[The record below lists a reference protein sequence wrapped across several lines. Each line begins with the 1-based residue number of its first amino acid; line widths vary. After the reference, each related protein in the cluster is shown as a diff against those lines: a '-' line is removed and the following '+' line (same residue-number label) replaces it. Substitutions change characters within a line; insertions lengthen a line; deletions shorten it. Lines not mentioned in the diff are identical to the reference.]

1 MACGVGRDCHPLIR
15 SLSRDYATDPPIT
28 RRVAKPQVKTEIVG
42 GVGVGQRGGCMHVP
56 LATPGIVGL
65 GFASPSPDL
74 TLDLNLSVWLLPTRP
89 LFVVGKYRDD
99 TAGT

>member
-1 MACGVGRDCHPLIR
+1 
-15 SLSRDYATDPPIT
+15 
-28 RRVAKPQVKTEIVG
+28 
-42 GVGVGQRGGCMHVP
+42 MHVP